1 MKKMI
6 IIAAIGM
13 TTPFLAQAENAAMA
27 TSEARNAPAFEIID
41 ADQDGMITREEAS
54 SFSALE
60 IPFDNADTNKDG
72 SLDANE
78 LSNSRQ
84 AGDSK

>member
-41 ADQDGMITREEAS
+41 AD
-54 SFSALE
+54 
-60 IPFDNADTNKDG
+60 
-72 SLDANE
+72 
-78 LSNSRQ
+78 
-84 AGDSK
+84 

>member
-1 MKKMI
+1 
-6 IIAAIGM
+6 
-13 TTPFLAQAENAAMA
+13 
-27 TSEARNAPAFEIID
+27 
-41 ADQDGMITREEAS
+41 MITREEAS

>member
-27 TSEARNAPAFEIID
+27 SSEANAPAFEIID
-41 ADQDGMITREEAS
+41 ADQDGMITRDEAA

-60 IPFDNADTNKDG
+60 VTFDKADTNKDG
-72 SLDANE
+72 SLDADE
-78 LSNSRQ
+78 LANSRQ
-84 AGDSK
+84 AGDNK